1 LSFIVSTGY
10 CCNEIADQGIDSASG
25 AGQALPYSIR
35 VIQLVIIVVRDKK
48 IKGVRLKAAP
58 FL

>member
-1 LSFIVSTGY
+1 MEKDLLKKY
-10 CCNEIADQGIDSASG
+10 
-25 AGQALPYSIR
+25 
-35 VIQLVIIVVRDKK
+35 IVVRDKK